1 MESNGF
7 RKLRIDPE
15 FKSLI
20 RPLRKEEYAQ
30 LEANLRAD
38 GCREPIIVWNGC
50 IIDGHNRYEICNR
63 LHIPYA
69 VQEMHFESRAQAIT
83 WICANQLGRRNI
95 SEETRKYLIGKQYE
109 AEKIVI
115 TQRNAKG
122 RNQYPQ
128 PTTEF
133 SPSER
138 ALVPPQHKE
147 SKNRTAD
154 RIGTENNISHGTV
167 EKYHI
172 YSRALDVIAT
182 KDPSMVPKILSGV
195 YKISHKNLVALSK
208 LDASEIKRI
217 NRRMGEHQNPFIQYS
232 KSRQEIKRRPGR
244 PPKDEPPSGPS
255 VKDLPAFDPDAE
267 LTGLALAIPSW
278 TSSLLRAKEKTDF
291 SIATPTAKANLQKV
305 LLTHLEAGA
314 DMLYTIQED

>member
-1 MESNGF
+1 M
-7 RKLRIDPE
+7 KLRIDPE
-15 FKSLI
+15 FKGLI
-20 RPLRKEEYAQ
+20 RPLRKEEHAQ
-30 LEANLRAD
+30 LEANLKAD
-38 GCREPIIVWNGC
+38 GCREPIIAWNGC

-63 LHIPYA
+63 IHIPYA

-122 RNQYPQ
+122 RNQYP
-128 PTTEF
+128 PT
-133 SPSER
+133 
-138 ALVPPQHKE
+138 VPELAHMDSVPVMPPHKE

-154 RIGTENNISHGTV
+154 RIGAENNISHGTV

-172 YSRALDVIAT
+172 YSRALDVIAS

-217 NRRMGEHQNPFIQYS
+217 NKRMGEHQNPFIQYS

-244 PPKDEPPSGPS
+244 PSKGDLPSGPS

-267 LTGLALAIPSW
+267 LTGLSLTIPSW
-278 TSSLLRAKEKTDF
+278 TSSLLRAKGKTDF
-291 SIATPTAKANLQKV
+291 TIATPGAKANLHKV

-314 DMLYTIQED
+314 DMLNTIKED

>member
-1 MESNGF
+1 MESKEF

-20 RPLRKEEYAQ
+20 RPLRKEEYTQ
-30 LEANLRAD
+30 LEANLKSD
-38 GCREPIIVWNGC
+38 GCREPLITWDGC

-69 VQEMHFESRAQAIT
+69 VHEMHFDSRAQAIT

-109 AEKIVI
+109 SEKIVI

-122 RNQYPQ
+122 RNQYPLIIPDFSNPDRGPETPRQ
-128 PTTEF
+128 PET
-133 SPSER
+133 
-138 ALVPPQHKE
+138 
-147 SKNRTAD
+147 KNRTAD
-154 RIGTENNISHGTV
+154 RIGAENNISHGTV

-172 YSRALDVIAT
+172 YSRALDVIGS
-182 KDPSMVPKILSGV
+182 KDPSIVPKILSGV

-208 LDASEIKRI
+208 LEPAEIKRI
-217 NRRMGEHQNPFIQYS
+217 NKRMGEHQNPFIQYS
-232 KSRQEIKRRPGR
+232 KSRQEIKRRPNKAPR
-244 PPKDEPPSGPS
+244 DELAAGPS

-267 LTGLALAIPSW
+267 LTGLALTIPSW
-278 TSSLLRAKEKTDF
+278 TSSLQRAKEKTKF
-291 SIATPTAKANLQKV
+291 SMVSVTAKANLEKV
-305 LLTHLEAGA
+305 LITHIETGA
-314 DMLYTIQED
+314 EILDIIKED